1 MTEKVVIGNAEA
13 NMSPGDF
20 IYRVEIDHEVG
31 AAHVRVDTIA
41 RVHEYFIEVRGANLG
56 RSERLVRLDRVHT
69 TPEAALLASRIDGVE
84 NIRQAYEII
93 YRERAA
99 IDRGRAAI
107 DRELAAL
114 KSIDALIE
122 GTTTVSATDH
132 KQQ

>member
-56 RSERLVRLDRVHT
+56 RSERLVRLDRAHT
-69 TPEAALLASRIDGVE
+69 TPEAALGAYRINGVE
-84 NIRQAYEII
+84 NIRQAYAII
-93 YRERAA
+93 DRERAA
-99 IDRGRAAI
+99 IDR
-107 DRELAAL
+107 ELTAL

>member
-31 AAHVRVDTIA
+31 AAHVRVGTISK
-41 RVHEYFIEVRGANLG
+41 VYTDCVVVGDVSIG
-56 RSERLVRLDRVHT
+56 RRERFVRLDSAHT
-69 TPEAALLASRIDGVE
+69 TPAAALLAYRIDGIE
-84 NIRQAYEII
+84 NIRQAYAII
-93 YRERAA
+93 DRERAA
-99 IDRGRAAI
+99 IDR
-107 DRELAAL
+107 ELTAL